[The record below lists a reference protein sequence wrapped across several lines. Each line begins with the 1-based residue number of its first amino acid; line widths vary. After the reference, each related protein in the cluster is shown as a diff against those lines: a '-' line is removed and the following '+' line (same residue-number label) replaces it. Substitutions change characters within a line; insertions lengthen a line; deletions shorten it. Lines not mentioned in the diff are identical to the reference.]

1 MLRTL
6 LVTGLLALAG
16 LVLLKLVFGI
26 LGPLVSLLVWLL
38 GFALR
43 VLLVGVGV
51 YLVLRLVSPATAQKL
66 RDLFR

>member
-66 RDLFR
+66 RDLLR